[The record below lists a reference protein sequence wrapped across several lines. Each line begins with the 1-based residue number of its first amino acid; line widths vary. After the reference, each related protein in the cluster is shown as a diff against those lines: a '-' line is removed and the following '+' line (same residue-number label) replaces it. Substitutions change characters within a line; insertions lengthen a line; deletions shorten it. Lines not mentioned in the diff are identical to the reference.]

1 MIATTNP
8 IEIRRAEKTRVNE
21 VDWENLGFGKVFSDH
36 MFIMEYA
43 DGKWHTPVIQ
53 PYGPLYFSPAISALH
68 YGQAIFEGLKAFRN
82 EKGEVNVFRPEK
94 NAHRM
99 NVSAKRLC
107 MPEVPEDIF
116 CEAIAQLVS
125 LDKSWIPSGDG
136 EALYIRP
143 HLFAIDEYVGVRPS
157 EKYLFIIFT
166 CPVGKYYTGELK
178 VKIEPKFTRAAKG
191 GTGHAKAAGNYAAS
205 LWPTKLAQEE
215 GYNQILWTDGQTHE
229 YFEESGTMNV
239 VFKSGN
245 TVFTPMVS
253 DSILDGVTRDSV
265 LTIAR
270 DWGYNVEERK
280 VSVKEVLD
288 LLKKGELDEAFG
300 AGTAATIAPIRTI
313 HHEGTDYQ
321 LRPFTE
327 WEFAP
332 KVSDFMDSLKRGME
346 TDTHNWNMKVK

>member
-43 DGKWHTPVIQ
+43 DGKWQTPVIQ
-53 PYGPLYFSPAISALH
+53 PYGPLHFSPAISALH

-82 EKGEVNVFRPEK
+82 DKGEVNVFRPEK

-125 LDKSWIPSGDG
+125 LDKGWIPGGEG

-178 VKIEPKFTRAAKG
+178 VKIEPKFTRAAKE
-191 GTGHAKAAGNYAAS
+191 GTGHEKAAGNYAAS

-215 GYNQILWTDGQTHE
+215 GYNQIL
-229 YFEESGTMNV
+229 
-239 VFKSGN
+239 
-245 TVFTPMVS
+245 
-253 DSILDGVTRDSV
+253 
-265 LTIAR
+265 
-270 DWGYNVEERK
+270 
-280 VSVKEVLD
+280 
-288 LLKKGELDEAFG
+288 
-300 AGTAATIAPIRTI
+300 
-313 HHEGTDYQ
+313 
-321 LRPFTE
+321 
-327 WEFAP
+327 
-332 KVSDFMDSLKRGME
+332 
-346 TDTHNWNMKVK
+346 